1 MIDKLKKHRRGYVVI
16 LVMVISLVTQLSPGM
31 AMPAAMPKPALMSVD
46 AMSMDVMSM
55 DANSENNSSADSRAN
70 KTMQF
75 SASGCHSAS
84 HASTSDLI
92 TPSSIQLTA
101 KNDHATH
108 SVSSAPRE
116 AVKSME
122 HSMHGDTPDSC
133 CDVQCQCPAGV
144 CAAVYAVINNEV
156 SVAVI
161 AHAPLVLFVN
171 HQAPHTIPNSQF
183 RPPKFAF
190 AG

>member
-1 MIDKLKKHRRGYVVI
+1 MIDKLKKQRRGYVVI

-31 AMPAAMPKPALMSVD
+31 AMPTAMSKPTPVSVD

-55 DANSENNSSADSRAN
+55 DVNSENHSSEESRAS
-70 KTMQF
+70 KTMQV

-92 TPSSIQLTA
+92 TPSSIQSTA
-101 KNDHATH
+101 KNDHTIH
-108 SVSSAPRE
+108 NVSSAPSK
-116 AVKSME
+116 AMKSMD
-122 HSMHGDTPDSC
+122 HSMHGVTPDSC
-133 CDVQCQCPAGV
+133 CDVQCQCPAGA

-171 HQAPHTIPNSQF
+171 HQAPHTIPNAQF

>member
-31 AMPAAMPKPALMSVD
+31 AMPTAMPTAMPKPAL
-46 AMSMDVMSM
+46 MSMDVMSM
-55 DANSENNSSADSRAN
+55 DANSENNSSAESLAN

-92 TPSSIQLTA
+92 TPSSIQSTA

-133 CDVQCQCPAGV
+133 CDVQCQCPAGI

-171 HQAPHTIPNSQF
+171 SQAPHTIPNTQF
-183 RPPKFAF
+183 RPPKSAF

>member
-1 MIDKLKKHRRGYVVI
+1 MIDKLKKQRRGYVVT

-31 AMPAAMPKPALMSVD
+31 AMPTAMSKPAPMSMD
-46 AMSMDVMSM
+46 AMSI
-55 DANSENNSSADSRAN
+55 DANSENHSSEESRAN
-70 KTMQF
+70 KTMQA

-84 HASTSDLI
+84 HASTS
-92 TPSSIQLTA
+92 IQSTA
-101 KNDHATH
+101 KNDHTIH
-108 SVSSAPRE
+108 NVSSAPSK
-116 AVKSME
+116 AMKSMD
-122 HSMHGDTPDSC
+122 HRMQGVTPDSC
-133 CDVQCQCPAGV
+133 CDVQCQCPAGA

-156 SVAVI
+156 SVTVI

-171 HQAPHTIPNSQF
+171 HQAPHTIPNTQF